1 MEANLKT
8 HTERGTVMTQF
19 KLTKK
24 AQDEITK
31 LQEKKINL
39 EAELRTSSER
49 RNAFIKAN
57 GYDRLVV
64 AAYDK
69 EHNRINNQL
78 FATDE
83 KIQSVEAQGV
93 STGEKNAIVRAATG
107 WVLVR
112 SDRSLGCSGATKVG
126 FFKPLGAIFEVT
138 YTRYKGFMRNVKGC
152 GSLADTT
159 SVTCLTRLTDAEA
172 QERIKT
178 VTREG
183 FTAESRTVT
192 ERTPEEVVT
201 IWNQMIA

>member
-1 MEANLKT
+1 M
-8 HTERGTVMTQF
+8 
-19 KLTKK
+19 TKK
-24 AQDEITK
+24 AQNEILK

-69 EHNRINNQL
+69 EHNRINNRL

-83 KIQSVEAQGV
+83 KIQTIERDGV
-93 STGEKNAIVRAATG
+93 STGERNAIVRAATSHAGG

-112 SDRSLGCSGATKVG
+112 LDRSLGCSGATKVG
-126 FFKPLGAIFEVT
+126 FYKPLGAIFEVT
-138 YTRYKGFMRNVKGC
+138 YTRYNGFMRNVRGC

-159 SVTCLTRLTDAEA
+159 SVNSVTRLMDGEA
-172 QERIKT
+172 QDLLRT

-183 FTAESRTVT
+183 FTPESKTVT
-192 ERTPEEVVT
+192 TRTAEEVAA
-201 IWNQMIA
+201 IWSGMIA

>member
-1 MEANLKT
+1 
-8 HTERGTVMTQF
+8 MTQF

-83 KIQSVEAQGV
+83 KIQSIEAQGV
-93 STGEKNAIVRAATG
+93 STSERRGIVRAATEYG
-107 WVLVR
+107 NEWVLVK

-126 FFKPLGAIFEVT
+126 FYKPLGAIFEVT
-138 YTRYKGFMRNVKGC
+138 YTRYNGFMRNVRGC

-159 SVTCLTRLTDAEA
+159 SVNSVTRLMDGEA
-172 QERIKT
+172 QDLLRT

-183 FTAESRTVT
+183 FTPESKTVT
-192 ERTPEEVVT
+192 TRTAEEVAA
-201 IWNQMIA
+201 IWSGMIA